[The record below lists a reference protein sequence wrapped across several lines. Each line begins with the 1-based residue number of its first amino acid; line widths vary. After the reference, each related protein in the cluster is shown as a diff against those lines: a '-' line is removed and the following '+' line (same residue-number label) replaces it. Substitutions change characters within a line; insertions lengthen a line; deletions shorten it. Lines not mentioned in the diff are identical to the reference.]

1 MFSDLYCTKE
11 RLGNA
16 GLLSKRFAQTFTMS
30 DARERGCRARLQGGI
45 LADCPGNLECPKETS
60 AGRKVERKN

>member
-1 MFSDLYCTKE
+1 MPGCLRNASL
-11 RLGNA
+11 RLSPS
-16 GLLSKRFAQTFTMS
+16 L

-60 AGRKVERKN
+60 ARRKLGAKELTQTSRASN